1 MKTTGV
7 KKISLVRYSIYSIGL
22 YVCILLGEFYIIIK
36 NILPSTPI
44 YIGPIYLPLLIS
56 VILLLLLIAA
66 GVLLMTQYRKRET
79 TDELANLNNYKA
91 GYITKYVSIFV
102 IAIIILLVKDFNLV
116 LKEDIVGNALSVFLI
131 SLSFTELIHNIIFII
146 LEKKWNR
153 V

>member
-1 MKTTGV
+1 
-7 KKISLVRYSIYSIGL
+7 
-22 YVCILLGEFYIIIK
+22 
-36 NILPSTPI
+36 
-44 YIGPIYLPLLIS
+44 
-56 VILLLLLIAA
+56 
-66 GVLLMTQYRKRET
+66 MTQYRKRET